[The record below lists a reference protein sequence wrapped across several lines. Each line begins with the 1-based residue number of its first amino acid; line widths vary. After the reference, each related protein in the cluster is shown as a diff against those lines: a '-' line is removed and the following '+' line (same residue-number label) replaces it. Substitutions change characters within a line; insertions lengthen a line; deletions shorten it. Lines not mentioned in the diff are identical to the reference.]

1 MNTPTTVLTP
11 SGLNPSINPSPV
23 QSLQLATPVNA
34 TVNTA
39 VNAMPCTLLVDA
51 NQMQC
56 LNAAQHPVQVSASGY
71 ALQPTPTSACT
82 FVVDPQDPYR
92 YVCLNCGQVRSLQ
105 RADTGI
111 NPMLVFI
118 GLAMVAGILLPALQP
133 PTTVPTTPVSHP
145 TQQQ

>member
-1 MNTPTTVLTP
+1 M
-11 SGLNPSINPSPV
+11 

-34 TVNTA
+34 A
-39 VNAMPCTLLVDA
+39 VNAMPCTLLLDA

-56 LNAAQHPVQVSASGY
+56 LNAAPHSIQVAPSGY
-71 ALQPTPTSACT
+71 TVQTTPSSACT

-111 NPMLVFI
+111 NPMLLFI

-133 PTTVPTTPVSHP
+133 PATVPTTPVNHS